1 MTNHL
6 LFQAEHVTRVFRAER
21 RRLFQPRVSVT
32 AVSDVSLRLVSGSSL
47 AIVGESGSGKST
59 LLRLLLGLDT
69 PSSGTISFSG
79 RPVLA
84 NPRDRMLWLR
94 RETGLVFQDPLSSL
108 DPKMTIGNIV
118 AEPLQAL
125 SLPGNHRQQ
134 VREMLDRVQ
143 LPTGL
148 EDRYPHEC
156 SGGQRQRVA
165 IARALVHG
173 PSVLIGD
180 EPVSALD
187 LTVRDHIVELLAEL
201 RRELSLT
208 LLTVTHD
215 LAVVPALAEELA
227 VMHQGQIVETGTVRA
242 VLNDP
247 KEAYTQQLISAVPRL
262 QS

>member
-1 MTNHL
+1 MSAHI
-6 LFQAEHVTRVFRAER
+6 LFEAHTVSRVFRAER

-32 AVSDVSLRLVSGSSL
+32 AVAGVSLRLEAGRSL

-59 LLRLLLGLDT
+59 LLRLLLGLEAPT
-69 PSSGTISFSG
+69 SGEISFEG
-79 RPVLA
+79 KPVVA

-94 RETGLVFQDPLSSL
+94 RQTGLVFQDPFTSL
-108 DPKMTIGNIV
+108 DPKMTIGEIV

-125 SLPGNHRQQ
+125 GLPGNHAQQ

-143 LPTGL
+143 LPDGL
-148 EDRYPHEC
+148 ENRYPHEC

-173 PSVLIGD
+173 PRVLIGD

-201 RRELSLT
+201 RREMALT

-215 LAVVPALAEELA
+215 LSVVPALADEIA
-227 VMHQGQIVETGTVRA
+227 VMHEGRIVETGPVA
-242 VLNDP
+242 QVLHAP
-247 KEAYTQQLISAVPRL
+247 QQLYTQELIAAVPRL
-262 QS
+262 RV